1 MKRNILLTLC
11 LVLGT
16 VSLLAQQVKSPNGNV
31 ELKFSLDGT
40 RPTYEMSYK
49 GKTVIKPSHLGLE
62 LAKDKHASRKLKETD
77 LMDGFTVVDTKT
89 STFDETWKPV
99 WGETATIRNHYNEL
113 AVTLQQKERTI
124 VLRFRVY
131 DDGIGFRYEFP
142 QQKDLNYFIIKEEM
156 TEFAMTGDHTAW
168 WLPGDYDTQEQET
181 QQTRLS
187 EIRGRM
193 KEAVN
198 WGNSSVAVFSDTGV
212 QTAGFNPVHW
222 PIPTKRDYYR
232 NHRKCIVLDGK
243 VAYLGGYNLADRYV
257 HGLEWGRWRDTM
269 IRIEGP
275 AVAQVQRMFLAD
287 WCFATGCLPSLPR
300 LFPRLVPVGQM
311 PIRVV
316 ASGPIGDGPTLL
328 DAYCRLLDDA
338 QQYVWFESPYF
349 IPPSSLLDSII
360 KAAERGVDVR
370 VLQPPRGDN
379 GETTQ
384 WASKRYYAEAMRSGV
399 KIGVYAPGFLH
410 SKIIVSD
417 DRVGVVGSCN
427 IDYRS
432 LLLCEEVAA
441 VVADSEFAC
450 QLRDVFLADE
460 SESHYIDPAEWNQR
474 PIGHR
479 LAEVSAGIIA
489 KLL

>member
-1 MKRNILLTLC
+1 MRILHFVLLGVLFALVGWFLWIISKPGRYRLTGSMQEEQLDAMLSADSVGGNHITIFTDGVPLRDAVVADMKNVSSSIHLQFFKVEDDVSGRHLASLMAEKVAAGAETR
-11 LVLGT
+11 VL
-16 VSLLAQQVKSPNGNV
+16 
-31 ELKFSLDGT
+31 
-40 RPTYEMSYK
+40 
-49 GKTVIKPSHLGLE
+49 
-62 LAKDKHASRKLKETD
+62 
-77 LMDGFTVVDTKT
+77 
-89 STFDETWKPV
+89 
-99 WGETATIRNHYNEL
+99 
-113 AVTLQQKERTI
+113 
-124 VLRFRVY
+124 Y
-131 DDGIGFRYEFP
+131 DDFMCYRWRSFY
-142 QQKDLNYFIIKEEM
+142 
-156 TEFAMTGDHTAW
+156 
-168 WLPGDYDTQEQET
+168 
-181 QQTRLS
+181 R
-187 EIRGRM
+187 RM
-193 KEAVN
+193 RA
-198 WGNSSVAVFSDTGV
+198 TGV

-300 LFPRLVPVGQM
+300 LFPRLLPVGQM

-316 ASGPIGDGPTLL
+316 ASGPIGNGPTLL

-441 VVADSEFAC
+441 VVADTEFAC

-474 PIGHR
+474 PMGHR
-479 LAEVSAGIIA
+479 LAEMSAGIIA

>member
-1 MKRNILLTLC
+1 MRILHFVLLGVLFALVGWFLWIISKPGRYRLTGSMQEEQLDAM
-11 LVLGT
+11 LSADSVGGNHITIFTDGVPLRDAVVADMQNVSSSIHLQFFKLEDDVSGRHLASLMAEKVAAGAEARVL
-16 VSLLAQQVKSPNGNV
+16 
-31 ELKFSLDGT
+31 
-40 RPTYEMSYK
+40 
-49 GKTVIKPSHLGLE
+49 
-62 LAKDKHASRKLKETD
+62 
-77 LMDGFTVVDTKT
+77 
-89 STFDETWKPV
+89 
-99 WGETATIRNHYNEL
+99 
-113 AVTLQQKERTI
+113 
-124 VLRFRVY
+124 Y
-131 DDGIGFRYEFP
+131 DDFMCYRWRSFY
-142 QQKDLNYFIIKEEM
+142 
-156 TEFAMTGDHTAW
+156 
-168 WLPGDYDTQEQET
+168 
-181 QQTRLS
+181 R
-187 EIRGRM
+187 RM
-193 KEAVN
+193 RA
-198 WGNSSVAVFSDTGV
+198 TGV

-300 LFPRLVPVGQM
+300 LFPLLVPVGQM

>member
-1 MKRNILLTLC
+1 MRILHFVLLGVLFALVGWFLWIISKPGRYRLTGSMQEEQLDAM
-11 LVLGT
+11 LSADSVGGNHITIFTDGVPLRDAVVADMQNVSSSIHLQFFKLEDDVSGRHLASLMAEKVAAGAEARVL
-16 VSLLAQQVKSPNGNV
+16 
-31 ELKFSLDGT
+31 
-40 RPTYEMSYK
+40 
-49 GKTVIKPSHLGLE
+49 
-62 LAKDKHASRKLKETD
+62 
-77 LMDGFTVVDTKT
+77 
-89 STFDETWKPV
+89 
-99 WGETATIRNHYNEL
+99 
-113 AVTLQQKERTI
+113 
-124 VLRFRVY
+124 Y
-131 DDGIGFRYEFP
+131 DDFMCYRWRSFY
-142 QQKDLNYFIIKEEM
+142 
-156 TEFAMTGDHTAW
+156 
-168 WLPGDYDTQEQET
+168 
-181 QQTRLS
+181 R
-187 EIRGRM
+187 RM
-193 KEAVN
+193 RA
-198 WGNSSVAVFSDTGV
+198 TGV

-275 AVAQVQRMFLAD
+275 AMAQVQRMFLAD

>member
-1 MKRNILLTLC
+1 MRILHFVLLGVLFALVVWFLWIISKPGRYRLTGSMQEEQLDAM
-11 LVLGT
+11 LSADSVGGNHITIFTDGVPLRDAVVADMQNVSSSIHLQFFKLEDDVSGRHLASLMAEKVAAGAETRVL
-16 VSLLAQQVKSPNGNV
+16 
-31 ELKFSLDGT
+31 
-40 RPTYEMSYK
+40 
-49 GKTVIKPSHLGLE
+49 
-62 LAKDKHASRKLKETD
+62 
-77 LMDGFTVVDTKT
+77 
-89 STFDETWKPV
+89 
-99 WGETATIRNHYNEL
+99 
-113 AVTLQQKERTI
+113 
-124 VLRFRVY
+124 Y
-131 DDGIGFRYEFP
+131 DDFMCYRWRSFY
-142 QQKDLNYFIIKEEM
+142 
-156 TEFAMTGDHTAW
+156 
-168 WLPGDYDTQEQET
+168 
-181 QQTRLS
+181 R
-187 EIRGRM
+187 RM
-193 KEAVN
+193 RA
-198 WGNSSVAVFSDTGV
+198 TGV

-287 WCFATGCLPSLPR
+287 WSFATGCLPSLPR

-384 WASKRYYAEAMRSGV
+384 WASRRYYAEAMRSGV

-441 VVADSEFAC
+441 VVTDTEFAC

>member
-1 MKRNILLTLC
+1 MRILHFVLLGVLFALVGWFLWIISKPGRYRLTGSMQEEQLDAM
-11 LVLGT
+11 LSADSVGGNHITIFTDGVPLRDAVVADMQNVSSSIHLQFFKLEDDVSGRHLASLMAEKVAAGAEARVL
-16 VSLLAQQVKSPNGNV
+16 
-31 ELKFSLDGT
+31 
-40 RPTYEMSYK
+40 
-49 GKTVIKPSHLGLE
+49 
-62 LAKDKHASRKLKETD
+62 
-77 LMDGFTVVDTKT
+77 
-89 STFDETWKPV
+89 
-99 WGETATIRNHYNEL
+99 
-113 AVTLQQKERTI
+113 
-124 VLRFRVY
+124 Y
-131 DDGIGFRYEFP
+131 DDFMCYRWRSFY
-142 QQKDLNYFIIKEEM
+142 
-156 TEFAMTGDHTAW
+156 
-168 WLPGDYDTQEQET
+168 
-181 QQTRLS
+181 R
-187 EIRGRM
+187 RM
-193 KEAVN
+193 RA
-198 WGNSSVAVFSDTGV
+198 TGV

-441 VVADSEFAC
+441 VVTDTEFAC

>member
-1 MKRNILLTLC
+1 MRILHFVLLGVLFALVGWFLWIISKPARYRLTGSMQEEQLDAM
-11 LVLGT
+11 LSADSVGGNHITIFTDGVPLRDAVVADMQNVSSSIHLQFFKLEDDVSGRHLASLMAEKVAAGAEARVL
-16 VSLLAQQVKSPNGNV
+16 
-31 ELKFSLDGT
+31 
-40 RPTYEMSYK
+40 
-49 GKTVIKPSHLGLE
+49 
-62 LAKDKHASRKLKETD
+62 
-77 LMDGFTVVDTKT
+77 
-89 STFDETWKPV
+89 
-99 WGETATIRNHYNEL
+99 
-113 AVTLQQKERTI
+113 
-124 VLRFRVY
+124 Y
-131 DDGIGFRYEFP
+131 DDFMCYRWRSFY
-142 QQKDLNYFIIKEEM
+142 
-156 TEFAMTGDHTAW
+156 
-168 WLPGDYDTQEQET
+168 
-181 QQTRLS
+181 R
-187 EIRGRM
+187 RM
-193 KEAVN
+193 RA
-198 WGNSSVAVFSDTGV
+198 TGV

-316 ASGPIGDGPTLL
+316 ASGPIGNGPTLL

>member
-1 MKRNILLTLC
+1 MRILHFVLLGVLFALVGWFLWIISKPGRYRLTGSMQEEQLDAMLSADSVGGNHITIFTDGVPLRDAVDADMQNISSSIHLQFFKLEDDVSGRHLAS
-11 LVLGT
+11 LMAEKVAAGAEARVL
-16 VSLLAQQVKSPNGNV
+16 
-31 ELKFSLDGT
+31 
-40 RPTYEMSYK
+40 
-49 GKTVIKPSHLGLE
+49 
-62 LAKDKHASRKLKETD
+62 
-77 LMDGFTVVDTKT
+77 
-89 STFDETWKPV
+89 
-99 WGETATIRNHYNEL
+99 
-113 AVTLQQKERTI
+113 
-124 VLRFRVY
+124 Y
-131 DDGIGFRYEFP
+131 DDFMCYRWRSFY
-142 QQKDLNYFIIKEEM
+142 
-156 TEFAMTGDHTAW
+156 
-168 WLPGDYDTQEQET
+168 
-181 QQTRLS
+181 R
-187 EIRGRM
+187 RM
-193 KEAVN
+193 RA
-198 WGNSSVAVFSDTGV
+198 TGV

-441 VVADSEFAC
+441 VVTDTEFAC

>member
-1 MKRNILLTLC
+1 MRILHFVLLGVLFALVGWFLWIISKPGRYRLTGSMQEEQLDAM
-11 LVLGT
+11 LSADSVGGNHITIFTDGVPLRDAVVADMQNVSSSIHLQFFKLEDDVSGRHLASLMAEKVAAGAEARVL
-16 VSLLAQQVKSPNGNV
+16 
-31 ELKFSLDGT
+31 
-40 RPTYEMSYK
+40 
-49 GKTVIKPSHLGLE
+49 
-62 LAKDKHASRKLKETD
+62 
-77 LMDGFTVVDTKT
+77 
-89 STFDETWKPV
+89 
-99 WGETATIRNHYNEL
+99 
-113 AVTLQQKERTI
+113 
-124 VLRFRVY
+124 Y
-131 DDGIGFRYEFP
+131 DDFMCYRWRSFY
-142 QQKDLNYFIIKEEM
+142 
-156 TEFAMTGDHTAW
+156 
-168 WLPGDYDTQEQET
+168 
-181 QQTRLS
+181 R
-187 EIRGRM
+187 RM
-193 KEAVN
+193 RA
-198 WGNSSVAVFSDTGV
+198 TGV

-275 AVAQVQRMFLAD
+275 AVAQVQRMFLVD

-349 IPPSSLLDSII
+349 IPPSSLLNSII

-441 VVADSEFAC
+441 VVTDTEFAC

>member
-1 MKRNILLTLC
+1 MRILHFVLLGVLFALVGWFLWIISKPGRYRLTGSMQEEQLDAM
-11 LVLGT
+11 LSADSVGGNHITIFTDGVPLRDAVVADMQNVSSSIHLQFFKLEDDVSGRHLASLMAEKVAAGAEARVL
-16 VSLLAQQVKSPNGNV
+16 
-31 ELKFSLDGT
+31 
-40 RPTYEMSYK
+40 
-49 GKTVIKPSHLGLE
+49 
-62 LAKDKHASRKLKETD
+62 
-77 LMDGFTVVDTKT
+77 
-89 STFDETWKPV
+89 
-99 WGETATIRNHYNEL
+99 
-113 AVTLQQKERTI
+113 
-124 VLRFRVY
+124 Y
-131 DDGIGFRYEFP
+131 DDFMCYRWRSFY
-142 QQKDLNYFIIKEEM
+142 
-156 TEFAMTGDHTAW
+156 
-168 WLPGDYDTQEQET
+168 
-181 QQTRLS
+181 R
-187 EIRGRM
+187 RM
-193 KEAVN
+193 RA
-198 WGNSSVAVFSDTGV
+198 TGV